1 MARRAG
7 PDPVDWIYQSWA
19 YDAHNVGTTPGHG
32 GDTAAA
38 LRAIRA
44 PTVLL
49 VPALDLYNPVDDAV
63 EAAGLIPNATLVR
76 LDGCVGHAVAADSS
90 PQLADVR
97 GAIGEFLIKL
107 AA

>member
-19 YDAHNVGTTPGHG
+19 YDAHNVGTTPGYG

-44 PTVLL
+44 PTLLL
-49 VPALDLYNPVDDAV
+49 VPELDLYNPVDEAV
-63 EAAGLIPNATLVR
+63 EAAELIANATLVR
-76 LDGCVGHAVAADSS
+76 LGGSAGHAVAADSS

-97 GAIGEFLIKL
+97 GAINEFLIKV